1 MSFPTRLSTND
12 AMLCLTLS
20 IPFPCFAYVLTNVW
34 KLLDNNLTLHW
45 GWGSSAWG
53 LIYSVAFFRIFLV
66 LTPKNTI
73 LPAVLLPAVFSKLEC
88 IRCRFV
94 FNYRFTF
101 NSQCNI
107 TKVYLKTKDVI
118 LYSIALR
125 WSMFIK
131 WICQKHMQTVKICP
145 SSKRVKLRVVK
156 HSNFDNSLHVLKCIL
171 HCVYISYGVNKGT
184 DT

>member
-1 MSFPTRLSTND
+1 
-12 AMLCLTLS
+12 MLCLTLS
-20 IPFPCFAYVLTNVW
+20 IPFTCFAYVLTNVW

-73 LPAVLLPAVFSKLEC
+73 LPAVFSKLEC

-125 WSMFIK
+125 LSMFIK
-131 WICQKHMQTVKICP
+131 WICQKHMQTVK
-145 SSKRVKLRVVK
+145 RFVHHQNV
-156 HSNFDNSLHVLKCIL
+156 SNCVLLNIVTL
-171 HCVYISYGVNKGT
+171 TIPYMY
-184 DT
+184 